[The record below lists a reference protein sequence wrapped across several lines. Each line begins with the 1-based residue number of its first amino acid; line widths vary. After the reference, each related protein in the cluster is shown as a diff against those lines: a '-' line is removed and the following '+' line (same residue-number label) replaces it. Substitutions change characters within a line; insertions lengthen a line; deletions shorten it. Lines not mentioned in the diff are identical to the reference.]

1 MRFLVSFLAALIL
14 LPSLAVAVPAHAQSA
29 GAELQGRLERLG
41 DSAYQGQNG
50 DQLPEIVGNLIK
62 IFLSILGVLFVVLM
76 VYAGYLWMNARGN
89 EQQVEK
95 AKNILSQAVIGLVVI
110 LGAYSITYFVVNGLT
125 KATGYQE
132 GVGPGASS
140 GLPAGSNRF
149 GTP

>member
-1 MRFLVSFLAALIL
+1 MRFLVSFLTALIL
-14 LPSLAVAVPAHAQSA
+14 LPSLAIAVPAHAQSA
-29 GAELQGRLERLG
+29 GAELQNRLDRVR
-41 DSAYQGQNG
+41 DTTYQGQDG

-95 AKNILSQAVIGLVVI
+95 AKNILTQAVIGLIVV
-110 LGAYSITYFVVNGLT
+110 LGAYSITFFVVNGLM

-132 GVGPGASS
+132 GVGAGSSS